1 MIITLISLGVVY
13 KLFRKGV
20 KTYNKYTQTDMD
32 LYIHQILT
40 RISPLGSVSPMHS
53 SEFDFSMDD
62 NLSVCSSCSLG
73 STHQDILN
81 DDLGITVMEE

>member
-1 MIITLISLGVVY
+1 MFEITIAIVTLGVVY

-40 RISPLGSVSPMHS
+40 RISPPESVSTMHS
-53 SEFDFSMDD
+53 SEFDLSMDD
-62 NLSVCSSCSLG
+62 NMSVCSCSSLELPI
-73 STHQDILN
+73 T
-81 DDLGITVMEE
+81 ITVMEE